1 MHFLR
6 EMSYVLEQSMQI
18 AVLLE
23 QVNKT
28 YHNGTQAVAALRD
41 LSLSVAD
48 GEFLALIGPSGCGK
62 STLLRL
68 VADLEQ
74 IDSGRIAVFGKLPA
88 QARRDRDYGIVFQV
102 PVLFDWRS
110 VQANI
115 EVPLEVAGVSAHE
128 RQQRAQALLRLIGL
142 ADFATAYP
150 WQLSGGMQ
158 QRVALARALALQPP
172 LLLMDEPF
180 GALDELSREHLQEEL
195 LRLRAESSAP
205 PTIMFVTHSIAEAVF
220 LADRVV
226 VLSARPGRVS
236 RNLPVDL
243 PRPRRGGLRS
253 SLEFFERVRAV
264 RAALREP

>member
-1 MHFLR
+1 
-6 EMSYVLEQSMQI
+6 MQT

-28 YHNGTQAVAALRD
+28 YREGTQAVAALQE

-74 IDSGRIAVFGKLPA
+74 AERGRITVFGKSPA
-88 QARRDRDYGIVFQV
+88 QARRDRDYGIVFQA
-102 PVLFDWRS
+102 PVLFDWRN

-115 EVPLEVAGVSAHE
+115 EVPLEVAGVPARE
-128 RQQRAQALLRLIGL
+128 RQQRSQELLRLIGL
-142 ADFATAYP
+142 ADFAQAYP

-195 LRLRAESSAP
+195 LRLRAGNSTP
-205 PTIMFVTHSIAEAVF
+205 PTVMFVTHSIAEAVF
-220 LADRVV
+220 LADRII

-236 RNLPVDL
+236 RNIPVGL
-243 PRPRRGGLRS
+243 AAPRQAELRS
-253 SLEFFERVRAV
+253 SLEFFEQVSAV
-264 RAALREP
+264 RAALGVP